1 MVSKLPVNS
10 ALTGHQCGIC
20 LSETQISNEG
30 QGKMTEQAPTTTK
43 SGESKRPIIVGVAGG
58 TGSGKTTIV
67 REMLKGIDPDDV
79 LLIQHDSY
87 YRDRSH
93 LPSEERANIN
103 YDHPDAL
110 ETSLL
115 IQHLKQLLAG
125 EITHIPI
132 YDFVT
137 HTRKAEWRKVQPCKV
152 IVVEGILI
160 LADPSLRELFD
171 IKVFV
176 DTDPDIRF
184 IRRLER
190 DIAERG
196 RTRESV
202 VAQYMHTVRPMHL
215 EFVEPSKR
223 YADVIVPEGGHNL
236 VAVDMI
242 VTKIRSVIEE

>member
-1 MVSKLPVNS
+1 
-10 ALTGHQCGIC
+10 
-20 LSETQISNEG
+20 
-30 QGKMTEQAPTTTK
+30 MTEKARTMTK
-43 SGESKRPIIVGVAGG
+43 SGDSKRPIIVGVAGG

-67 REMLKGIDPDDV
+67 REMLKGIDPDNV

-125 EITHIPI
+125 EPTDIPI

-137 HTRKAEWRKVQPCKV
+137 HTRKAEWRRVQPCKV

>member
-1 MVSKLPVNS
+1 MAVPSS
-10 ALTGHQCGIC
+10 G
-20 LSETQISNEG
+20 
-30 QGKMTEQAPTTTK
+30 TTT
-43 SGESKRPIIVGVAGG
+43 SISPTRSIIVGVAGG

-67 REMLKGIDPDDV
+67 KEILRSFAPDEV

-93 LPSEERANIN
+93 LPSEERSKIN

-110 ETSLL
+110 ETLLL
-115 IQHLKQLLAG
+115 IEHLRQLLAG
-125 EITHIPI
+125 QPVRVPI

-137 HTRKAEWRKVQPCKV
+137 HTRKPEWRHVEAGRV
-152 IVVEGILI
+152 IIVEGILI
-160 LADPSLRELFD
+160 LADPELRKLFD

-176 DTDPDIRF
+176 DTDADIRF
-184 IRRLER
+184 IRRMER

-202 VAQYMHTVRPMHL
+202 VTQYIETVRPMHL

-223 YADVIVPEGGHNL
+223 HADVIVPEGGHNS

-242 VTKIRSVIEE
+242 ITKIRSIIEH

>member
-1 MVSKLPVNS
+1 MSRQS
-10 ALTGHQCGIC
+10 
-20 LSETQISNEG
+20 S
-30 QGKMTEQAPTTTK
+30 TTVK
-43 SGESKRPIIVGVAGG
+43 PDGSQYAIVVGVAGG

-67 REMLKGIDPDDV
+67 TEILKGFGPQDV

-87 YRDRSH
+87 YKDRSH
-93 LPSEERANIN
+93 LPAEERAKIN

-115 IQHLKQLLAG
+115 VQHLQRLVAG
-125 EITHIPI
+125 EAVEIPI

-137 HTRKAEWRKVQPCKV
+137 HTRKPECQEVRPCKV

-160 LADPSLRELFD
+160 LADPRLRELFN

-176 DTDPDIRF
+176 DTDADIRF
-184 IRRLER
+184 IRRMER

-202 VAQYMHTVRPMHL
+202 VTQYTQTVRPMHL

-223 YADVIVPEGGHNL
+223 YADVIVPEGGHNI

-242 VTKIRSVIEE
+242 ITKIRSVIEG

>member
-1 MVSKLPVNS
+1 MGSS
-10 ALTGHQCGIC
+10 
-20 LSETQISNEG
+20 
-30 QGKMTEQAPTTTK
+30 
-43 SGESKRPIIVGVAGG
+43 ESKRPIIVGVAGG

-67 REMLKGIDPDDV
+67 REMLRGIDPENV

-87 YRDRSH
+87 YKDRSH
-93 LPSEERANIN
+93 LPSQERANIN

-115 IQHLKQLLAG
+115 IQHVKQLLAG
-125 EITHIPI
+125 EAIDIPI

-137 HTRKAEWRKVQPCKV
+137 HTRKQESQTAKPCKV

-176 DTDPDIRF
+176 DTDPDLRF

-202 VAQYMHTVRPMHL
+202 VAQYLHTVRPMHL
-215 EFVEPSKR
+215 EYVEPSKR
-223 YADVIVPEGGHNL
+223 YADVIVPEGGHNI
-236 VAVDMI
+236 VAVDMT

>member
-1 MVSKLPVNS
+1 MTGQLPGS
-10 ALTGHQCGIC
+10 T
-20 LSETQISNEG
+20 
-30 QGKMTEQAPTTTK
+30 
-43 SGESKRPIIVGVAGG
+43 ESKRPIIVGVAGG

-67 REMLKGIDPDDV
+67 KEMLKGIRPDNV

-87 YRDRSH
+87 YKDRSH

-125 EITHIPI
+125 EAAEIPI

-137 HTRKAEWRKVQPCKV
+137 HTRKPECQRVKTCRV

-223 YADVIVPEGGHNL
+223 FADVIVPEGGHNL

-242 VTKIRSVIEE
+242 VTKIRSVVEE